1 MVHFIKETFYEDS
14 SNEESFYITRI
25 EENYVLESVGKFLFY
40 TLGGSILTFL
50 FGGWSEALTVLTFLV
65 FLDYLSGLAAA
76 YVEGRRNPNDKDKG
90 WNSSKGFWGIFKK
103 VFMFLTIALLYRVDI
118 MLGLTGALSL
128 MTSVTYFYIG
138 NELISLV
145 ENYGRMGWYLPPQI
159 KQAIRILKGKEN
171 EALKDDKE
179 D

>member
-1 MVHFIKETFYEDS
+1 MF
-14 SNEESFYITRI
+14 
-25 EENYVLESVGKFLFY
+25 ESVVKFLLY
-40 TLGGSILTFL
+40 TLGGSLLTFL

-65 FLDYLSGLAAA
+65 FLDYASGLAAA
-76 YVEGRRNPNDKDKG
+76 YVEGRKNPNDISKG

-103 VFMFLTIALLYRVDI
+103 VFMFLTIGLLYRVDI

-128 MTSVTYFYIG
+128 MASVTYFYIG

-159 KQAIRILKGKEN
+159 KYAIRILKGKEN
-171 EALKDDKE
+171 EALKEEREENSDDSTR
-179 D
+179 